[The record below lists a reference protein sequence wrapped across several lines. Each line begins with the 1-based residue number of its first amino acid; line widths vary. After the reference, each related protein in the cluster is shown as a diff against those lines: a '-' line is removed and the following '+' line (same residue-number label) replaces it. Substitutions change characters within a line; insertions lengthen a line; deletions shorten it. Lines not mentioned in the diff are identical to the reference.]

1 MENNTK
7 SLESLLE
14 RVVEY
19 GNTSFELVKLK
30 ILDKTSNVVSSII
43 SSYFVL
49 ILIASFALFL
59 SFGLAFWLG
68 EILDKIYLGF
78 FVVAVFYGIIGI
90 VIHFFMRKWL
100 KKIASNYFIK
110 TVLK

>member
-19 GNTSFELVKLK
+19 GNTSFELAKLK

-43 SSYFVL
+43 SSYFIL

-59 SFGLAFWLG
+59 SLGFAFWLG
-68 EILDKIYLGF
+68 EILGKIWLGF
-78 FVVAVFYGIIGI
+78 FIITAFYGII
-90 VIHFFMRKWL
+90 VITFLFMYKWL
-100 KKIASNYFIK
+100 KKIAGNYIIK
-110 TVLK
+110 KALK